1 MVRAEAA
8 LERRKRGGKNA
19 DFTIQMQKMR
29 KAFRRVGEIA
39 HGYGGV
45 PRLRRRNAARLF
57 GRNVFRYGKTDK
69 KMHGALRH
77 VRGMSLNSV
86 RTGYRRVEHVFRRF
100 FWRREIEERALF
112 NRDIPRRR
120 WCRFAAT
127 FIWRREIAERALFNR
142 DIPRCR

>member
-29 KAFRRVGEIA
+29 KAFRRIGEIA

-86 RTGYRRVEHVFRRF
+86 RTGYRRVERVFRR
-100 FWRREIEERALF
+100 LYL
-112 NRDIPRRR
+112 
-120 WCRFAAT
+120 AAGNCGKG
-127 FIWRREIAERALFNR
+127 IV
-142 DIPRCR
+142 

>member
-1 MVRAEAA
+1 MKNRPDRGGRRTLAFFGKKEYNMRIIAVRRAEAA

-86 RTGYRRVEHVFRRF
+86 RTGYRRGERVF
-100 FWRREIEERALF
+100 
-112 NRDIPRRR
+112 
-120 WCRFAAT
+120 CRFYLAAGNCGKG
-127 FIWRREIAERALFNR
+127 IV
-142 DIPRCR
+142 